1 MQMNIR
7 VLLFFLFVLCG
18 KSAISAQE
26 ESTGNKFS
34 FSISVGYP
42 IGIFDFPKTGYHAAV
57 NVTYPFNA
65 FFELEGQLS
74 FSGMKFKR
82 ATNNF
87 AHDGGE
93 VKNLNLVGGI
103 RVYMR
108 SQDRRFRPYVN
119 FLIGF
124 GNGINNEY
132 DDANSLV
139 KTTTGPLGYSTA
151 FNVIIDEKYIVA
163 LGVEGPTTNIVAK
176 VGYQF

>member
-7 VLLFFLFVLCG
+7 VLVLLLLLFYSGLAV
-18 KSAISAQE
+18 SAQN
-26 ESTGNKFS
+26 ESTGNKVKFA
-34 FSISVGYP
+34 ISVGYP
-42 IGIFDFPKTGYHAAV
+42 MGVFDFPKTGYHAAV

-65 FFELEGQLS
+65 YFELEGQLS
-74 FSGMKFKR
+74 FSGMKFNR
-82 ATNNF
+82 ASNKF

-103 RVYMR
+103 RVYVR
-108 SQDRRFRPYVN
+108 SQDSRFRPYVN

-132 DDANSLV
+132 NDANSLV